1 MNCSYLKRKINN
13 KLYCKYRKKEINIKE
28 CSDCEY
34 KLVKKVNGT
43 EQYRALQSSA
53 EQLQRKHTDKSDK
66 LERKRFSIIYNDLT
80 RCAECKSTFAVQK
93 NEVYEGAKR
102 TTSMINGFVV
112 PLCPKHHDMFHS
124 NRAFALKYKRMFQKK
139 YEEEH
144 SHDQFMNLIHRNY
157 L

>member
-1 MNCSYLKRKINN
+1 M
-13 KLYCKYRKKEINIKE
+13 KKSN
-28 CSDCEY
+28 
-34 KLVKKVNGT
+34 
-43 EQYRALQSSA
+43 
-53 EQLQRKHTDKSDK
+53 
-66 LERKRFSIIYNDLT
+66 LERKRFSIIYSDLT

-112 PLCPKHHDMFHS
+112 PLCHFCHNRFH
-124 NRAFALKYKRMFQKK
+124 NDRQFALKYKKMFQKK